1 MKLKK
6 IILCFLALCILVC
19 TCGCGLGSDE
29 IVRDGVEYDKRRDS
43 DGDYYLSVTSV
54 GWGGTATQSCYIPP
68 EIDGIP
74 VKRMGTT
81 PKIMGG
87 STAALVVAEK
97 IYFPWTITVTPRGG
111 DIRWW
116 GAVITD
122 KNGNKI
128 EYSTKYIISSNT
140 STLIDK
146 GLHYNYIHVVPNQ
159 MYNDYDMYHSVAGL
173 HTHIVLKE
181 EDNVLPANISY
192 LFNYEE
198 NPNEGYFF
206 VDLLEESGKI
216 TKPPYDPK
224 RDGYKFAGWYKEAE
238 CLNVW
243 DFENDI
249 VKINFDEEG
258 NRIYEEICLYAKWEK
273 K

>member
-6 IILCFLALCILVC
+6 VILCFLALCILVC
-19 TCGCGLGSDE
+19 TCGCGLGNKE
-29 IVRDGVEYDKRRDS
+29 IERDGVKYDKRRDS
-43 DGDYYLSVTSV
+43 DGEYYLSVTSV

-68 EIDGIP
+68 EIDGVP
-74 VKRMGTT
+74 VKNLGNSGGIMSR
-81 PKIMGG
+81 PKLTISGAG
-87 STAALVVAEK
+87 KV
-97 IYFPWTITVTPRGG
+97 YFPWTIDDFGVRDTKYWTVVT
-111 DIRWW
+111 
-116 GAVITD
+116 TD
-122 KNGNKI
+122 ENGN
-128 EYSTKYIISSNT
+128 ELRYSTKYLISSST
-140 STLIDK
+140 STLIDT
-146 GLHYNYIHVVPNQ
+146 GLREDVIHVVPYR
-159 MYNDYDMYHSVAGL
+159 MYNDYDMYHSVEGL

-181 EDNVLPANISY
+181 EDNVLPANIA
-192 LFNYEE
+192 LMFNYAD

-224 RDGYKFAGWYKEAE
+224 RSGYKFAGWYKEAE
-238 CLNVW
+238 CVNAW

-249 VKINFDEEG
+249 VEINFDEEG